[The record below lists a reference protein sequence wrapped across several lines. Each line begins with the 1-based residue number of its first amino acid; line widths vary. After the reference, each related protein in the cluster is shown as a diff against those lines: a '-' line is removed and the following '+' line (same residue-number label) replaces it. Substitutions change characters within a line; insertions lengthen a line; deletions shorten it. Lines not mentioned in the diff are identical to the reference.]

1 VSRFQLSSLEEASA
15 FGVSLPEA
23 QADAPRTPTLYSS
36 IQLQSELIPQFPAKR
51 SPGWHHRS
59 IPSPRSDRR
68 SRWCSGWLSSHE
80 RLSDRD
86 CPQNI
91 IGFFT
96 LTLCEVRSEKLP
108 SEIAKKYPSQ
118 VPGVKLAR
126 LAVAK
131 QWQRQGIG
139 EILIV
144 EAMQRALLVADTAGG
159 IGLFVDAKD
168 ESAQSYY
175 ARYGFI
181 TLEDNPLEMFLPL
194 SVLRTLNLATDKG

>member
-1 VSRFQLSSLEEASA
+1 MKIIELLNKSHDREQFDCGTEDLNQFLRATARQHIQKGISRTF
-15 FGVSLPEA
+15 V
-23 QADAPRTPTLYSS
+23 
-36 IQLQSELIPQFPAKR
+36 
-51 SPGWHHRS
+51 
-59 IPSPRSDRR
+59 
-68 SRWCSGWLSSHE
+68 
-80 RLSDRD
+80 LSDRD
-86 CPQNI
+86 IPQDI

-96 LTLCEVRSEKLP
+96 LTLCEVRSEKLSP
-108 SEIAKKYPSQ
+108 SIAKKYPSQ

-126 LAVAK
+126 LAVAR

-139 EILIV
+139 EILMV

-168 ESAQSYY
+168 EAAQSYY

-194 SVLRTLNLATDKG
+194 SVLRTLNLTTDKD

>member
-1 VSRFQLSSLEEASA
+1 VK
-15 FGVSLPEA
+15 
-23 QADAPRTPTLYSS
+23 
-36 IQLQSELIPQFPAKR
+36 IIELLNKF
-51 SPGWHHRS
+51 HHREQFDCGTEDLNQFL
-59 IPSPRSDRR
+59 ITTARQHLQKGL
-68 SRWCSGWLSSHE
+68 SRTFVLI
-80 RLSDRD
+80 DRD
-86 CPQNI
+86 FPQHI

-108 SEIAKKYPSQ
+108 PSIAKKYPSQ

-126 LAVAK
+126 LAVDR
-131 QWQRQGIG
+131 QWQRQGLG
-139 EILIV
+139 EILMV

-168 ESAQSYY
+168 EAAQSYY

-194 SVLRTLNLATDKG
+194 SILRTLNLATKK